1 MRGDL
6 VKRLREGVIEH
17 RKRWTGDTHDDL
29 GGTVDCDATDALMI
43 QAADRI
49 EALEAERDALREA
62 VTQILTLDRGVA
74 PEVRDADAALD
85 AWWSNLCAQ
94 YREIARAAL
103 NREPDT

>member
-1 MRGDL
+1 MSDDL
-6 VKRLREGVIEH
+6 VKRLRHGI
-17 RKRWTGDTHDDL
+17 GDAVRDH
-29 GGTVDCDATDALMI
+29 ALM
-43 QAADRI
+43 QEAADRI
-49 EALEAERDALREA
+49 EALEARAEKAEAERDALREA

-103 NREPDT
+103 NRQPDT